1 MPNSIDP
8 EDFFS
13 EFSEILGINQQD
25 FLPPS
30 YSPEANYSDRDFAA
44 TVTANQFK
52 SLGRYAELCLKDQ
65 EMYRKYI
72 SSLKKRDDA
81 TKKIDFNLVKLRLI
95 NSWNTEKLIRFTK
108 DHILDSDGFVL
119 QWIFPQAYYSV
130 FNSTLA
136 FFEVAGHSEK
146 SHSSVKKKLAS
157 LCKSQKYPEKLCIW
171 SDGGQ
176 NSIET
181 KGLDCSMENYKSLS
195 YRDSDENNLRC
206 HIASFLN
213 VTREKNLKEKR
224 EEMKTKF
231 KTKKGKYKKNLDQSD
246 WDAVS
251 TYLGQTSFLCLL
263 YRKRIKANYQ
273 DIDTFLSESIDAL
286 DITNSIISLVNT
298 LNFTNEL
305 IVRHTIGAERMAEWI
320 KKVNGDFLSNR
331 YAMINDLFDN

>member
-1 MPNSIDP
+1 MPNSTDT
-8 EDFFS
+8 ENFVS
-13 EFSEILGINQQD
+13 EFSEILGTNEQG

-30 YSPEANYSDRDFAA
+30 YSLEANYSGRDPAA

-52 SLGRYAELCLKDQ
+52 SLGWYAQLCLEDQ
-65 EMYRKYI
+65 EMYKDYI
-72 SSLKKRDDA
+72 GLLKKRSDV
-81 TKKIDFNLVKLRLI
+81 TKINFQLVQSRLI

-157 LCKSQKYPEKLCIW
+157 LCESKKYPEKLCIW

-213 VTREKNLKEKR
+213 ATREKNLKEKR

-273 DIDTFLSESIDAL
+273 DIDTFLGESIDAL

-320 KKVNGDFLSNR
+320 KKVKGDFLSNR
-331 YAMINDLFDN
+331 YAMINNLFDN